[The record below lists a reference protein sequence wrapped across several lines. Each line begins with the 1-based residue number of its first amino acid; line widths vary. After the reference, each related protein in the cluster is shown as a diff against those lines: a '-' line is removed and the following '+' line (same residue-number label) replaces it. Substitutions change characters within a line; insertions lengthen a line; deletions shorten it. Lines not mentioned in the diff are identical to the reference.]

1 MKKKVLIIVES
12 FGSGVFN
19 FLVDLVNGIDKEFDV
34 VIAYGL
40 REETLSNFKDYF
52 GKYLVINRK

>member
-40 REETLSNFKDYF
+40 REETLSAISKNIILSK
-52 GKYLVINRK
+52 K